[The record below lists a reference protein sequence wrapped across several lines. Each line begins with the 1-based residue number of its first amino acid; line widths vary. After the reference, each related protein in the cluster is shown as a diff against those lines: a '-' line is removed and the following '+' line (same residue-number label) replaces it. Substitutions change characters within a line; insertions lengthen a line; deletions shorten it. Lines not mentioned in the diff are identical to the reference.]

1 MKTSEI
7 IEILDFIETK
17 LQAQSKLI
25 KEINDKLDKIIEQ
38 NGEKIYMGQRR

>member
-7 IEILDFIETK
+7 LELTDYFDEK
-17 LQAQSKLI
+17 F

-38 NGEKIYMGQRR
+38 NDANKKTGDVN